1 MSKSLDRKI
10 EKAFDTGTLNSDSVH
25 LNVEQAD
32 KFIDYIKDE
41 SALLPNARVINM
53 KKPIKEIERVM
64 TGEHF
69 LKPGTHDKALDNGTE
84 FTAERKELKAE
95 VVRWL
100 VKLTD
105 DELNDN
111 IEWEA
116 FEQHLMQMIAKK
128 IANELDIASYKGR
141 KVASPNASEWI
152 LGLFDGFKY
161 QAENAGKVVD
171 ATVDFADRNIS
182 KTKLKKTMRKLK
194 NQYRQNANWF
204 MNIDSYIDFQD
215 LYNTTDK
222 EWRDIRNSLYGK
234 NIIEIPLMDVE
245 ELVVDGTASSTADG
259 TSSAGQ
265 KDLTVSD
272 GSDFEAGQFIVVAKD
287 TEYER
292 TYEVDSVDTDTI
304 TLTSDLLYDVN
315 DGEAVES
322 GTKDGN
328 SVIMTDPQNLLYGI
342 LNRISIE
349 PERVA
354 GVGYNFHYK
363 GRMTVDVENTE
374 AISIL
379 TNLKATE

>member
-25 LNVEQAD
+25 LNEEQAD

-41 SALLPNARVINM
+41 SALLPNSRVVKM

-64 TGEHF
+64 TDEHF
-69 LKPGTHDKALDNGTE
+69 LKPGSHDKALDKDTK
-84 FTAERKELKAE
+84 FTSSRKELKAE

-141 KVASPNASEWI
+141 KVATPNASEWI
-152 LGLFDGFKY
+152 LGLFNGFKY
-161 QAENAGKVVD
+161 QAENAWKVVD

-182 KTKLKKTMRKLK
+182 KTKLKKTMRMLK

-222 EWRDIRNSLYGK
+222 KGTDIRTSLYGK

-245 ELVVDGTASSTADG
+245 ELVVDGVASSTASG

-265 KDLTVSD
+265 KDLTVAD
-272 GSDFEAGQFIVVAKD
+272 GTDFASGQFIVVAKD

-292 TYEVDSVDTDTI
+292 TYEVDSVSTNTL

-328 SVIMTDPQNLLYGI
+328 SVLFSNSQNLLYGI

-363 GRMTVDVENTE
+363 GRMAIDIENTD